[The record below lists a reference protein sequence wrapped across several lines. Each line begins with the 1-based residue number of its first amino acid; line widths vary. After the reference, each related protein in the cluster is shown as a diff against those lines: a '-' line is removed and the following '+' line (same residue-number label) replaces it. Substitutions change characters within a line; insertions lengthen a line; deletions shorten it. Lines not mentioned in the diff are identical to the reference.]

1 MKKRKTSNKNKFMK
15 ERKEGKSRG
24 WRDGGTCY
32 LSIVRLITSL
42 GSRCVQPGARERE
55 KERERE
61 RKKKRERETERERKR
76 EREREREREKKKRER
91 EREKKKV
98 TYNMKILKMLL
109 LRVKYWRG
117 REETRKRGAQRERE
131 KKKGSQGGRK

>member
-1 MKKRKTSNKNKFMK
+1 MK

-32 LSIVRLITSL
+32 LSIVRLIMSL

-61 RKKKRERETERERKR
+61 RKKE
-76 EREREREREKKKRER
+76 RER